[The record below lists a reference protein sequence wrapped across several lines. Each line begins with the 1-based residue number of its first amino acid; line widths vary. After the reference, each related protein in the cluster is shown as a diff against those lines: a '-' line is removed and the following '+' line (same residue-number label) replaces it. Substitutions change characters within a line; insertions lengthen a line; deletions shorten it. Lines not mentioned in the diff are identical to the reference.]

1 MIIFL
6 LALIGAV
13 AVMVVLTIGR
23 LTFGRQEKFD
33 ARRFF
38 SWFLRYFIF
47 NYIVCLIILYISLP
61 AFTGP
66 FWGWQWLVWPL
77 IFSCVANLFAF
88 ARPAMGVLE
97 DVSTVAQGGRL
108 RSVGNSASRS
118 VPGNFSR
125 GAVAAAIFGLII
137 AGLVGIVAPLL
148 ITIFTTWFDINA
160 KALAA
165 IPNVRMQKSAVLPP
179 TDPNHIV
186 LVSKGVAAYKGQ
198 QILGSNGQNLG
209 SAYGLDPDSYTL
221 QSIKGHLYYVAPLS
235 YNNIFVNLSNPRT
248 PGFVVVDAENPQAVP
263 QLRTDDTQSGTS
275 LRYLP
280 GALLNQDLL
289 RHVYLSGYTY
299 GRLLDPTL
307 EVDDNYH
314 PYWTISLMQPIRG
327 YVGDVLSEVL
337 IVDAHSGAVTKYQP
351 QAVPKWVDRVMP
363 ADTVSQYL
371 QWWGLYHSAP
381 WFNPSGLG
389 QQTPASTPELLYN
402 RVDQPVW
409 LIPMTSSSSND
420 NSSTGV
426 FLFNTFKNE
435 ADFYPLAGIGIG
447 DNVTNTFKSTRS
459 NIRNYDVAS
468 VQLYQIYNTPTW
480 VAIYV
485 QSTGVVGPGNG
496 GNNSDNTEGTVGG
509 IFQAVGIV
517 DARNLNGSNVQFDT
531 SLSQALQ
538 DYQQWLTQQGNGTS
552 TSTGVQTQTVT
563 GKVVRI
569 SAVQQGGSTVYYLQI
584 EGQKVIFTANLS
596 LSPKLPLV
604 QPGDIVTGTF
614 LNSNGSVINFQ
625 SFDDTS
631 INLGNAPS
639 PGKTPTPVSTPA
651 ITPTPATKPKP

>member
-1 MIIFL
+1 MVIFL

-13 AVMVVLTIGR
+13 AVMIVLAIGR
-23 LTFGRQEKFD
+23 LAFGRREKFD
-33 ARRFF
+33 RRKFF
-38 SWFLRYFIF
+38 PWLLRYFIF
-47 NYIVCLIILYISLP
+47 NYLFCLLILYLSLP
-61 AFTGP
+61 ALTGP

-77 IFSCVANLFAF
+77 IISCIANLFAF
-88 ARPAMGVLE
+88 ARPAVGMLE
-97 DVSTVAQGGRL
+97 DVSAAAQSGRFRTVGGSEQSMPRD
-108 RSVGNSASRS
+108 
-118 VPGNFSR
+118 FSR

-148 ITIFTTWFDINA
+148 ITIFSTWFDINA

-165 IPNVRMQKSAVLPP
+165 IPNVRIQKSAVLPP
-179 TDPNHIV
+179 TDANHIV

-198 QILGSNGQNLG
+198 QVLGSNGQNLG

-235 YNNIFVNLSNPRT
+235 YNNIFVNLSNPTT

-263 QLRTDDTQSGTS
+263 QLRTEDTQAGTS
-275 LRYLP
+275 LRFLP

-289 RHVYLSGYTY
+289 RHVYLSGYTN

-314 PYWTISLMQPIRG
+314 PYWTVSLMQPIRG
-327 YVGDVLSEVL
+327 YVGDVLSDVL
-337 IVDAHSGAVTKYQP
+337 IVDAHTGVITKYAP
-351 QAVPKWVDRVMP
+351 QGVPKWVDRVMP
-363 ADTVSQYL
+363 ASTVSQYL
-371 QWWGLYHSAP
+371 QWWGLYHAAP

-389 QQTPASTPELLYN
+389 QETPASDPELLYN

-409 LIPMTSSSSND
+409 LIPMTSSSSNN

-426 FLFNTFKNE
+426 FLFNTYKNE

-447 DNVTNTFKSTRS
+447 DNVVSTFKSTRS
-459 NIRNYDVAS
+459 NIRNYDVSS

-485 QSTGVVGPGNG
+485 QSTGSP
-496 GNNSDNTEGTVGG
+496 SDSGSRTSETVSG
-509 IFQAVGIV
+509 IFQAVGLV

-531 SLSQALQ
+531 SLTQALQ
-538 DYQQWLTQQGNGTS
+538 DYQQWLTQQGTGGGVTS
-552 TSTGVQTQTVT
+552 GGQQTVT
-563 GKVVRI
+563 GKVLRI
-569 SAVQQGGSTVYYLQI
+569 SSVQQGGSTVYYLQI
-584 EGQKVIFTANLS
+584 EGQKNIFTANLS

-604 QPGDIVTGTF
+604 QSGDTVTGTF
-614 LNSNGSVINFQ
+614 QTSSNSVVNFQ

-631 INLGNAPS
+631 INLGGTTPVPS
-639 PGKTPTPVSTPA
+639 GTPTPGATPA
-651 ITPTPATKPKP
+651 ITPTATTKPKP

>member
-13 AVMVVLTIGR
+13 AVMIVLAIGR
-23 LTFGRQEKFD
+23 LAFGRREKFD
-33 ARRFF
+33 RRKFF
-38 SWFLRYFIF
+38 PWLLRYFIF
-47 NYIVCLIILYISLP
+47 NYLFCLLILYLSLP
-61 AFTGP
+61 ALTGP

-77 IFSCVANLFAF
+77 IISCVANLFAF
-88 ARPAMGVLE
+88 ARPAVGMLE
-97 DVSTVAQGGRL
+97 DVSAAAQSGRFRTVGSSEQSMPRD
-108 RSVGNSASRS
+108 
-118 VPGNFSR
+118 FSR

-165 IPNVRMQKSAVLPP
+165 IPNVRIQKSAVLPP
-179 TDPNHIV
+179 TDANHIV

-198 QILGSNGQNLG
+198 QVLGSNGQNLG

-235 YNNIFVNLSNPRT
+235 YNNIFVNLSNPAT

-263 QLRTDDTQSGTS
+263 QLRTDDTQAGTS
-275 LRYLP
+275 LRFLP

-289 RHVYLSGYTY
+289 RHVYLNGYTN

-314 PYWTISLMQPIRG
+314 PYWTVSLMQPIRG
-327 YVGDVLSEVL
+327 YVGDELRDVL
-337 IVDAHSGAVTKYQP
+337 IIDAHTGVITKYAP
-351 QAVPKWVDRVMP
+351 QSVPKWVDRVMP
-363 ADTVSQYL
+363 ASTVSQYL
-371 QWWGLYHSAP
+371 QWWGLYHAAP

-389 QQTPASTPELLYN
+389 QETPASDPELLYN

-409 LIPMTSSSSND
+409 LIPMTSSSSNN

-426 FLFNTFKNE
+426 FLFNTYKNE

-447 DNVTNTFKSTRS
+447 DNVVSTFKSTRS
-459 NIRNYDVAS
+459 NIRNYDVSS

-485 QSTGVVGPGNG
+485 QSTGSP
-496 GNNSDNTEGTVGG
+496 SDSGSRTSETVSG
-509 IFQAVGIV
+509 IFQAVGLV

-531 SLSQALQ
+531 SLTQALQ
-538 DYQQWLTQQGNGTS
+538 DYQQWLTQQG
-552 TSTGVQTQTVT
+552 TGGGVTTGGQQTVT
-563 GKVVRI
+563 GKVLRI
-569 SAVQQGGSTVYYLQI
+569 SSVQQGGSTVYYLQI
-584 EGQKVIFTANLS
+584 EGQKNIFTANLS

-604 QPGDIVTGTF
+604 QSGDTVTGTYQTSS
-614 LNSNGSVINFQ
+614 NSVVNFQ

-631 INLGNAPS
+631 INLGGTPAPS
-639 PGKTPTPVSTPA
+639 GTPTPGATPA
-651 ITPTPATKPKP
+651 ITPTATTKPKT

>member
-13 AVMVVLTIGR
+13 AVMIVLVIGR
-23 LTFGRQEKFD
+23 LAFGRREQFDRRKF
-33 ARRFF
+33 FP
-38 SWFLRYFIF
+38 WLLRYFIF
-47 NYIVCLIILYISLP
+47 NYLLCLLIVYFSLP
-61 AFTGP
+61 ALTGP

-77 IFSCVANLFAF
+77 IFSCVGNLFAF
-88 ARPAMGVLE
+88 VRPAVGVLE
-97 DVSTVAQGGRL
+97 DVSAGGRL
-108 RSVGNSASRS
+108 RSAGSASQSMPRD
-118 VPGNFSR
+118 FSR

-165 IPNVRMQKSAVLPP
+165 IPNVRIQKSAVLPP
-179 TDPNHIV
+179 TDANNVV

-198 QILGSNGQNLG
+198 QVLGSNGQNLG

-235 YNNIFVNLSNPRT
+235 YNNVFVNLSNPAT

-263 QLRTDDTQSGTS
+263 QLRTEETQAGTS
-275 LRYLP
+275 LRFLP

-289 RHVYLSGYTY
+289 RHVYLSGYTN

-314 PYWTISLMQPIRG
+314 PYWTVSLMQPIRG
-327 YVGDVLSEVL
+327 YVGDVLKDVL
-337 IVDAHSGAVTKYQP
+337 IVDAHTGVITKYAP
-351 QAVPKWVDRVMP
+351 QDVPKWVDRVMP
-363 ADTVSQYL
+363 AATVSQYL
-371 QWWGLYHSAP
+371 QWWGLYHAAP
-381 WFNPSGLG
+381 WINPSGLG
-389 QQTPASTPELLYN
+389 QEVPASDPELLYN
-402 RVDQPVW
+402 RIDQPVW
-409 LIPMTSSSSND
+409 LIPMTSSSSNN

-426 FLFNTFKNE
+426 FLFNTYKNE

-447 DNVTNTFKSTRS
+447 DNVVSTFKSTRS
-459 NIRNYDVAS
+459 NIRNYDVSS

-485 QSTGVVGPGNG
+485 QSTSAPSDSSG
-496 GNNSDNTEGTVGG
+496 GTSQTVSG

-531 SLSQALQ
+531 SLTQALQ
-538 DYQQWLTQQGNGTS
+538 DYQQWLTQQGTGGGAT
-552 TSTGVQTQTVT
+552 TGVQQQTIT
-563 GKVVRI
+563 GKVLRI
-569 SAVQQGGSTVYYLQI
+569 SPVQQGGSNVYYLQI
-584 EGQKVIFTANLS
+584 EGQKNIFTANLS

-604 QPGDIVTGTF
+604 QPGDTITGTYQTSD
-614 LNSNGSVINFQ
+614 NAVVNFQ

-631 INLGNAPS
+631 INLG
-639 PGKTPTPVSTPA
+639 GTPTPSGTPQATPA
-651 ITPTPATKPKP
+651 ITPTATPKPKR